1 MPVAPGSVLRAFPI
15 HSLEK
20 ALIIVTAIAD
30 KGGSK
35 PMDRLLVAD
44 AIGRTP
50 SSSEYK
56 RLLSSS
62 RAYGL
67 TTGTEKADYVAPTE
81 LGLKIVRPL
90 QPEEAL
96 QAKVQACM
104 NVELLARLWRQFNKS
119 KLPDAKFLKNTLE
132 RTYELDAGQAE
143 EFAVLAVEN
152 AKFCGVLQDIS
163 GAKYIR
169 LDEPSLAAA
178 SGGVH
183 TQAPANDV
191 GEEEEPEDVVT
202 QLTPPRPTPS
212 PSATALEKRP
222 KLFLAHGKNT
232 KPLEEL
238 KKILAGFE
246 IKFVVAVDEP
256 HAGRPI
262 SEKVAQLMQECTA
275 GIFIFTKDELFYRK
289 QKNGEMEETWRP
301 SENAIYEL
309 GAASILWER
318 KIIILK
324 EDGVNLPT
332 DFSDLGYISF
342 ADGEIGAKAMHI
354 MQELIKFKLL
364 ILKAA

>member
-1 MPVAPGSVLRAFPI
+1 MAVALGSVVRAFPA
-15 HSLEK
+15 HTLEK
-20 ALIIVTAIAD
+20 ALIIISSIAD

-35 PMDRLLVAD
+35 QMDRLLVAD
-44 AIGRTP
+44 AVGRTP
-50 SSSEYK
+50 SSSEFK

-67 TTGTEKADYVAPTE
+67 TTGTEKADHIVPTE

-90 QPEEAL
+90 NPAEAA

-104 NVELLARLWRQFNKS
+104 NADLLARLWRQFNKQ
-119 KLPDAKFLKNTLE
+119 KWPDAKFLKNTLE
-132 RTYELDAGQAE
+132 RSYELESQHAE
-143 EFAVLAVEN
+143 EFATLAEAN

-169 LDEPSLAAA
+169 L
-178 SGGVH
+178 
-183 TQAPANDV
+183 
-191 GEEEEPEDVVT
+191 EEPK
-202 QLTPPRPTPS
+202 LLPSTPS
-212 PSATALEKRP
+212 PVENASANAAEGKAESELATPFGLQTLPPDPSPEKRP

-232 KPLEEL
+232 KPLDDL
-238 KKILAGFE
+238 KKILDGFG
-246 IKFVVAVDEP
+246 IQYVVAIDEP

-262 SEKVAQLMQECTA
+262 SAKVAQLMNECTA
-275 GIFIFTKDELFYRK
+275 GIFIFTKDELFYRRP
-289 QKNGEMEETWRP
+289 KNGEMEETWRP
-301 SENAIYEL
+301 SENVVYEL

-324 EDGVNLPT
+324 EDAVNFPS
-332 DFSDLGYISF
+332 DFSDLGYIPF
-342 ADGEIGAKAMHI
+342 VDGEISAKAMHI

>member
-15 HSLEK
+15 HSVEK

-44 AIGRTP
+44 QIGRTP

-178 SGGVH
+178 SGG
-183 TQAPANDV
+183 
-191 GEEEEPEDVVT
+191 
-202 QLTPPRPTPS
+202 
-212 PSATALEKRP
+212 
-222 KLFLAHGKNT
+222 
-232 KPLEEL
+232 
-238 KKILAGFE
+238 
-246 IKFVVAVDEP
+246 
-256 HAGRPI
+256 
-262 SEKVAQLMQECTA
+262 
-275 GIFIFTKDELFYRK
+275 
-289 QKNGEMEETWRP
+289 
-301 SENAIYEL
+301 
-309 GAASILWER
+309 
-318 KIIILK
+318 
-324 EDGVNLPT
+324 
-332 DFSDLGYISF
+332 
-342 ADGEIGAKAMHI
+342 
-354 MQELIKFKLL
+354 
-364 ILKAA
+364 

>member
-1 MPVAPGSVLRAFPI
+1 M
-15 HSLEK
+15 
-20 ALIIVTAIAD
+20 
-30 KGGSK
+30 
-35 PMDRLLVAD
+35 
-44 AIGRTP
+44 
-50 SSSEYK
+50 
-56 RLLSSS
+56 
-62 RAYGL
+62 
-67 TTGTEKADYVAPTE
+67 
-81 LGLKIVRPL
+81 
-90 QPEEAL
+90 
-96 QAKVQACM
+96 
-104 NVELLARLWRQFNKS
+104 
-119 KLPDAKFLKNTLE
+119 
-132 RTYELDAGQAE
+132 
-143 EFAVLAVEN
+143 
-152 AKFCGVLQDIS
+152 
-163 GAKYIR
+163 
-169 LDEPSLAAA
+169 
-178 SGGVH
+178 
-183 TQAPANDV
+183 
-191 GEEEEPEDVVT
+191 
-202 QLTPPRPTPS
+202 
-212 PSATALEKRP
+212 EKRP